1 MRKNSFFDGVDK
13 FVEFKKL
20 FAHVDGGSLELLDFF
35 GALGEHDGQGRV
47 GRRWWQLRGSFFTIK
62 NVVDIDADSF
72 EFFAENVAD
81 AVFTGDVGGD
91 VGCVFGADCLAEC
104 YLGFEFL
111 LYLSPE
117 SFCFVGVPP

>member
-35 GALGEHDGQGRV
+35 GALGEHDGQGLI
-47 GRRWWQLRGSFFTIK
+47 GWRWWELRGSFFAVED
-62 NVVDIDADSF
+62 VVHVDADGF

-81 AVFTGDVGGD
+81 AIFTGDIGGDVGG
-91 VGCVFGADCLAEC
+91 VFGSYGLAEGH
-104 YLGFEFL
+104 LGFEFL

-117 SFCFVGVPP
+117 SLCFVGVRA